1 MSLNTKMKRILI
13 ITMALLAIVGRAS
26 AQESVSVNDFLVP
39 QGGEA
44 YLDINYS
51 LEGVGPYVGF
61 MFIVDLPEGLSLVED
76 ENTPGYPWYDEKVT
90 AISRLSVTT
99 TPTGFAATPKTAE
112 ATINGNSG
120 LLMRLK
126 VAADAELEVGSKY
139 TATLKEVSF
148 NVRDEE
154 FNVTKKPVGDV
165 TFNITIDDNRIKFD
179 ENADALP
186 VYTAG
191 EKGNVRMTR
200 TINANRWS
208 TIVLPFTL
216 TKAKAEAAFGSDV
229 QLAEFSGFEVDYG
242 EDEENTIPLGIKIN
256 FTTYTM
262 SAKKGMTGGKPF
274 LIKTTQD
281 VTSFEADECSL
292 VEAVTDV
299 EKIDEFDTP
308 GKFTGSFVK
317 TVVPKDGLF
326 ISGEKFY
333 YSTGNTAIKAFRG
346 WFELGAVLDK
356 ETEFGV
362 KMYIDD
368 IETGID
374 ALRVKDATG
383 TIYDLGGRKVA
394 KPSQSGV
401 YIVNGKKVMVK

>member
-1 MSLNTKMKRILI
+1 MSLNTKMKRILF

-208 TIVLPFTL
+208 TICLPFQL

-229 QLAEFSGFEVDYG
+229 QLAEFTGFSTTY
-242 EDEENTIPLGIKIN
+242 EDEDTPVPSSITIT
-256 FTTYTM
+256 FTPYEL
-262 SAKKGMTGGKPF
+262 KGTKPMKGGVPY
-274 LIKTTQD
+274 LIKTSKD
-281 VTSFEADECSL
+281 IESFEADDVTL
-292 VEAVTDV
+292 FAAVTDV
-299 EKIDEFDTP
+299 EKADDYDTP
-308 GKFTGSFVK
+308 GKFTGSMVK
-317 TVVPKDGLF
+317 TVVPANGLF
-326 ISGEKFY
+326 ISDQNFY

>member
-1 MSLNTKMKRILI
+1 
-13 ITMALLAIVGRAS
+13 MALLAIVGRAS

-76 ENTPGYPWYDEKVT
+76 EETPGYPWYDDKVP
-90 AISRLSVTT
+90 AISGLSVTT

-208 TIVLPFTL
+208 TICLPFQL

-229 QLAEFSGFEVDYG
+229 QLAEFTGFSTTY
-242 EDEENTIPLGIKIN
+242 EDEDTPVPSSITIT
-256 FTTYTM
+256 FTPYEL
-262 SAKKGMTGGKPF
+262 KGTKPMKGGVPY
-274 LIKTTQD
+274 LIKTSKD
-281 VTSFEADECSL
+281 IESFEADDVTL
-292 VEAVTDV
+292 FAAVTDV
-299 EKIDEFDTP
+299 EKADDYDTP
-308 GKFTGSFVK
+308 GKFTGSMVK
-317 TVVPKDGLF
+317 TVVPANGLF
-326 ISGEKFY
+326 ISDQNFY

>member
-1 MSLNTKMKRILI
+1 MSFNTKMKRILI

-44 YLDINYS
+44 YLEINYS
-51 LEGVGPYVGF
+51 LEGTDPYVGF
-61 MFIVDLPEGLSLVED
+61 LFQVDLPEGLSLVED
-76 ENTPGYPWYDEKVT
+76 EETPGYPWYDPEVE
-90 AISRLSVTT
+90 AIKKLSITT
-99 TPTGFAATPKTAE
+99 TATGFAATPKTAE
-112 ATINGNSG
+112 STINGNSG

-126 VAADAELEVGSKY
+126 VAADAGLEIGSKF
-139 TATLKEVSF
+139 TGTLKEVSF

-165 TFNITIDDNRIKFD
+165 TFNITIDDNYIKFD

-200 TINANRWS
+200 TIKANRWS

-229 QLAEFSGFEVDYG
+229 QLAEFTGFSTTY
-242 EDEENTIPLGIKIN
+242 EDEDTPVPSSITII
-256 FTTYTM
+256 FTTYEL
-262 SAKKGMTGGKPF
+262 KGTKPMKGGVPY
-274 LIKTTQD
+274 LIKTSKD
-281 VTSFEADECSL
+281 IESFEADECTL
-292 VEAVTDV
+292 VEAVNDV
-299 EKIDEFDTP
+299 EMADDYDTP
-308 GKFTGSFVK
+308 GKFTGSMVK
-317 TVVPKDGLF
+317 TVVPADGLF
-326 ISGEKFY
+326 ISDQNFY

>member
-1 MSLNTKMKRILI
+1 
-13 ITMALLAIVGRAS
+13 MALLAIVGRAS

-44 YLDINYS
+44 YLEINYS
-51 LEGVGPYVGF
+51 LEGAGPYVGF
-61 MFIVDLPEGLSLVED
+61 MFIVDLPEGLSLVEN
-76 ENTPGYPWYDEKVT
+76 EKTPGYPWYDEMVT
-90 AISRLSVTT
+90 AISGLSVTT

-112 ATINGNSG
+112 ATISGNSG

-126 VAADAELEVGSKY
+126 VAADAGLEIGSKF
-139 TATLKEVSF
+139 TGTLKEVSF

-229 QLAEFSGFEVDYG
+229 QLAEFTGFSTTY
-242 EDEENTIPLGIKIN
+242 EDEDTPVPSSITII
-256 FTTYTM
+256 FTTYEL
-262 SAKKGMTGGKPF
+262 KGTKPMKGGVPY
-274 LIKTTQD
+274 LIKTSKD
-281 VTSFEADECSL
+281 IESFEADECTL
-292 VEAVTDV
+292 VEAVNDV
-299 EKIDEFDTP
+299 EMADDYDTP
-308 GKFTGSFVK
+308 GKFTGSMVK

-326 ISGEKFY
+326 ISDQNFY

-362 KMYIDD
+362 KMYIND

>member
-1 MSLNTKMKRILI
+1 MPSPSSIR
-13 ITMALLAIVGRAS
+13 VWECS
-26 AQESVSVNDFLVP
+26 ESGVFVP

-76 ENTPGYPWYDEKVT
+76 EDNPGYPWFDEKVT

-186 VYTAG
+186 VYTDG

-229 QLAEFSGFEVDYG
+229 QLAEFSGFEVNYG

-262 SAKKGMTGGKPF
+262 SGKKGMTGGKPF

-281 VTSFEADECSL
+281 ITSFEADECTL
-292 VEAVTDV
+292 VGEVKGVEEA
-299 EKIDEFDTP
+299 DEFETP

-326 ISGEKFY
+326 ISDQNFY

-401 YIVNGKKVMVK
+401 YIVNGKKVLF

>member
-1 MSLNTKMKRILI
+1 MKRILI

-208 TIVLPFTL
+208 TICLPFQL

-229 QLAEFSGFEVDYG
+229 QLAEFTGFSTTY
-242 EDEENTIPLGIKIN
+242 EDEDTPVPSSITIT
-256 FTTYTM
+256 FTPYEL
-262 SAKKGMTGGKPF
+262 KGTKPMKGGVPY
-274 LIKTTQD
+274 LIKTSKD
-281 VTSFEADECSL
+281 IESFEADDVTL
-292 VEAVTDV
+292 FAAVTDV
-299 EKIDEFDTP
+299 EKADDYDTP
-308 GKFTGSFVK
+308 GKFTGSMVK
-317 TVVPKDGLF
+317 TVVPANGLF
-326 ISGEKFY
+326 ISDQNFY

>member
-1 MSLNTKMKRILI
+1 
-13 ITMALLAIVGRAS
+13 MALLAIVGRAS

-44 YLDINYS
+44 YLEINYS
-51 LEGVGPYVGF
+51 LEGTDPYVGF
-61 MFIVDLPEGLSLVED
+61 LFQVDLPEGLSLVED
-76 ENTPGYPWYDEKVT
+76 EETPGYPWYDPEVE
-90 AISRLSVTT
+90 AIKKLSITT
-99 TPTGFAATPKTAE
+99 TATGFAATPKTAE
-112 ATINGNSG
+112 ATISGNSG
-120 LLMRLK
+120 VLMRLK
-126 VAADAELEVGSKY
+126 VAADAGLEIGSKF
-139 TATLKEVSF
+139 TGTLKEVSF

-165 TFNITIDDNRIKFD
+165 TFNITIDDNYIKFN
-179 ENADALP
+179 EDAQTLP
-186 VYTAG
+186 TYTDGA
-191 EKGNVRMTR
+191 KGNVRMTR
-200 TINANRWS
+200 TINANQWS

-256 FTTYTM
+256 FTTFKM
-262 SAKKGMTGGKPF
+262 SARNSMTGGKPF
-274 LIKTTQD
+274 LIKTSQD
-281 VTSFEADECSL
+281 ITSFEADECSL
-292 VEAVTDV
+292 VEAVNDV
-299 EKIDEFDTP
+299 EKADEFGTP

-326 ISGEKFY
+326 ISDQNFY

>member
-1 MSLNTKMKRILI
+1 
-13 ITMALLAIVGRAS
+13 MALLAIVGRAS

-76 ENTPGYPWYDEKVT
+76 ENTPGYPWYDDKVT
-90 AISRLSVTT
+90 AISGLSVTT
-99 TPTGFAATPKTAE
+99 TPTGFAAIPKTGE

-208 TIVLPFTL
+208 TICLPFQL

-229 QLAEFSGFEVDYG
+229 QLAEFTGFSTTY
-242 EDEENTIPLGIKIN
+242 EDEDTPVPSSITIT
-256 FTTYTM
+256 FTPYEL
-262 SAKKGMTGGKPF
+262 KGTKPMKGGVPY
-274 LIKTTQD
+274 LIKTSKD
-281 VTSFEADECSL
+281 IESFEADDVTL
-292 VEAVTDV
+292 FAAVTDV
-299 EKIDEFDTP
+299 EKADDYDTP

-326 ISGEKFY
+326 ISDQNFY

>member
-1 MSLNTKMKRILI
+1 MKRILF

-44 YLDINYS
+44 YLEINYS
-51 LEGVGPYVGF
+51 LEGAGPYVGF
-61 MFIVDLPEGLSLVED
+61 LFQVDLPEGLSLVED
-76 ENTPGYPWYDEKVT
+76 EETPGYPWYDPEVE
-90 AISRLSVTT
+90 AIKKLSITT
-99 TPTGFAATPKTAE
+99 TATGFAATPKTAE
-112 ATINGNSG
+112 ATISGNSG
-120 LLMRLK
+120 VLMRLK
-126 VAADAELEVGSKY
+126 VAADAGLEIGSKF
-139 TATLKEVSF
+139 TGTLKEVSF

-165 TFNITIDDNRIKFD
+165 TFNITIDDNYIKFD
-179 ENADALP
+179 ENAETLP
-186 VYTAG
+186 IYTDGA
-191 EKGNVRMTR
+191 KGNVRMTR
-200 TINANRWS
+200 TINANQWS

-242 EDEENTIPLGIKIN
+242 DDDENTIPLGIKIK
-256 FTTYTM
+256 FASYAM
-262 SAKKGMTGGKPF
+262 SPKKGMTGGKPF

-281 VTSFEADECSL
+281 ITSFEADECTL
-292 VEAVTDV
+292 VGEVTGV

-374 ALRVKDATG
+374 GLRVKDATG

>member
-1 MSLNTKMKRILI
+1 MSFNTKMKRILF
-13 ITMALLAIVGRAS
+13 ITLALLAIVGRAS

-44 YLDINYS
+44 YLEINYS
-51 LEGVGPYVGF
+51 LEGTDPYVGF
-61 MFIVDLPEGLSLVED
+61 LFQVDLPEGLSLVEGAD
-76 ENTPGYPWYDEKVT
+76 EGYPWYDPDVE
-90 AISRLSVTT
+90 AIKKLSITT
-99 TPTGFAATPKTAE
+99 TATGFAATPKTAE
-112 ATINGNSG
+112 ATISGNSG
-120 LLMRLK
+120 VLMRLK
-126 VAADAELEVGSKY
+126 VAADAGLEIGSKF
-139 TATLKEVSF
+139 TGTLKEVSF

-165 TFNITIDDNRIKFD
+165 TFNITIDDNYIKFN
-179 ENADALP
+179 ENAETLP
-186 VYTAG
+186 IYTDGA
-191 EKGNVRMTR
+191 KGNVRMTR
-200 TINANRWS
+200 TINANQWS

-242 EDEENTIPLGIKIN
+242 EDEENTIPLGIKIH

-274 LIKTTQD
+274 LIKTSQD
-281 VTSFEADECSL
+281 ITSFEADECTL
-292 VEAVTDV
+292 VGEVTKV
-299 EKIDEFDTP
+299 EKADEFETP
-308 GKFTGSFVK
+308 GMFTGSFVK

-333 YSTGNTAIKAFRG
+333 YSTGLTAIKAFRG
-346 WFELGAVLDK
+346 WFELDAVLDK
-356 ETEFGV
+356 ETDFGV
-362 KMYIDD
+362 KMFIDD

-374 ALRVKDATG
+374 GLRVKDATG

-401 YIVNGKKVMVK
+401 YIVNGKKILK

>member
-1 MSLNTKMKRILI
+1 
-13 ITMALLAIVGRAS
+13 MALLAIVGRAS

-208 TIVLPFTL
+208 TICLPFQL

-229 QLAEFSGFEVDYG
+229 QLAEFTGFSTTY
-242 EDEENTIPLGIKIN
+242 EDEDTPVPSSITIT
-256 FTTYTM
+256 FTPYEL
-262 SAKKGMTGGKPF
+262 KGTKPMKGGVPY
-274 LIKTTQD
+274 LIKTSKD
-281 VTSFEADECSL
+281 IESFEADDVTL
-292 VEAVTDV
+292 FAAVTDV
-299 EKIDEFDTP
+299 EKADDYDTP
-308 GKFTGSFVK
+308 GKFTGSMVK
-317 TVVPKDGLF
+317 TVVPANGLF
-326 ISGEKFY
+326 ISDQNFY

>member
-26 AQESVSVNDFLVP
+26 AQESVSVSDFLVP

-51 LEGVGPYVGF
+51 LEGAGPYVGF
-61 MFIVDLPEGLSLVED
+61 MFIVDLPEGLSLVEN
-76 ENTPGYPWYDEKVT
+76 EKTPGYPWYDEIVT
-90 AISRLSVTT
+90 AISGLSVTT
-99 TPTGFAATPKTAE
+99 TPTGFAAIPKTAG
-112 ATINGNSG
+112 ATISGNSG
-120 LLMRLK
+120 VLMRLK
-126 VAADAELEVGSKY
+126 VAADAGLEIGSKF
-139 TATLKEVSF
+139 TGTLKEVSF

-186 VYTAG
+186 VYTAN

-229 QLAEFSGFEVDYG
+229 QLAEFTGFSTTY
-242 EDEENTIPLGIKIN
+242 EDEDTPVPSSITIM
-256 FTTYTM
+256 FTTYEL
-262 SAKKGMTGGKPF
+262 KGTKPMKGGVPY
-274 LIKTTQD
+274 LIKTSKD
-281 VTSFEADECSL
+281 IESFEADECTL
-292 VEAVTDV
+292 VEAVNDV
-299 EKIDEFDTP
+299 EMADDYDTP

>member
-1 MSLNTKMKRILI
+1 
-13 ITMALLAIVGRAS
+13 MALLAIVGRAS

-186 VYTAG
+186 VYTDG

-208 TIVLPFTL
+208 TICLPFQL

-229 QLAEFSGFEVDYG
+229 QLAEFTGFSTTY
-242 EDEENTIPLGIKIN
+242 EDEDTPVPSSITIT
-256 FTTYTM
+256 FTPYEL
-262 SAKKGMTGGKPF
+262 KGTKPMKGGVPY
-274 LIKTTQD
+274 LIKTSKD
-281 VTSFEADECSL
+281 IESFEADDVTL
-292 VEAVTDV
+292 FAAVTDV
-299 EKIDEFDTP
+299 EKADDYDTP
-308 GKFTGSFVK
+308 GKFTGSMVK
-317 TVVPKDGLF
+317 TVVPANGLF
-326 ISGEKFY
+326 ISDQNFY

>member
-1 MSLNTKMKRILI
+1 
-13 ITMALLAIVGRAS
+13 MALLAIVGRAS

-76 ENTPGYPWYDEKVT
+76 ENTPGYPWYDDKVT
-90 AISRLSVTT
+90 AISGLSVTT

-112 ATINGNSG
+112 STINGNSG

-126 VAADAELEVGSKY
+126 VAADAELEVGSKF
-139 TATLKEVSF
+139 TGTLKEVSF

-186 VYTAG
+186 VYTDG

-208 TIVLPFTL
+208 TICLPFQL

-229 QLAEFSGFEVDYG
+229 QLAEFTGFSTTY
-242 EDEENTIPLGIKIN
+242 EDEDTPVPSSITIT
-256 FTTYTM
+256 FTPYEL
-262 SAKKGMTGGKPF
+262 KGTKPMKGGVPY
-274 LIKTTQD
+274 LIKTSKD
-281 VTSFEADECSL
+281 IESFEADDVTL
-292 VEAVTDV
+292 FAAVTDV
-299 EKIDEFDTP
+299 EKADDYDTP
-308 GKFTGSFVK
+308 GKFTGSMVK
-317 TVVPKDGLF
+317 TVVPANGLF
-326 ISGEKFY
+326 ISDQNFY